1 MPQARGTPHATKVTV
16 EQMAGNSLLDWL
28 RASDDAALIA
38 LLRARPDLAVPP
50 PPDLTVLATRTGI
63 RASVNRACEDLD
75 TVTLAVLEG
84 LAVAGADTEPV
95 PPARLRELFGTKIRA
110 KRLAAALDTLRE
122 RALVWGDAEVRL
134 VPAALE
140 VASRYPAGLGR
151 SAAALTDPK
160 ALAALLADTPEPE
173 RRVLDALA
181 GGPPIGR
188 SREPG
193 AAVVQRL
200 LAKGLLLRVD
210 PETVELPREVGLALR
225 SPAPLGA
232 LVADE
237 PTLDVVEPGTGRV
250 DGTAAGAVLELL
262 RRAEVLLTAWSAE
275 PPPVLRSGGLGVRDL
290 RKASR
295 DLDLDAAET
304 GLLIEVLVAA
314 GLVADSEGTGSATAG
329 SEWVPTTQVDL
340 WAAGGPEQRW
350 VTLARAWLEL
360 PRLPGL
366 IGQRDGDGPGDRILG
381 PMSDELRRPLAPRDR
396 RRVLEALGELPPGQG
411 VATPERL
418 AAVLAWRAPR
428 RGGRLRDQLVT
439 WTVAEATLLGL
450 VALGALSGPGRALL
464 ASPDLATNT
473 APVLAALRESLP
485 EPVDKVLL
493 QADLTAVAPGPLRQD
508 VAEEMA
514 LVADVESAGGA
525 TVYRI
530 TEASILRAL
539 DTGRAPAEL
548 HELFAT
554 RSATPVPQGLSY
566 LIDDVA
572 RRHGRLRA
580 GVARS
585 FLRADDSVLLAE
597 VLAHPSA
604 DSWELRRIAPT
615 VLISDLP
622 LVSLLEALRAAG
634 FSPAAEAGDGTVLDL
649 RPRGRRIPA
658 KPRPAATRSALPT
671 PDPNQLTALVA
682 SIRAGEHAATM
693 RPSADALRRSAG
705 DGNGRNGSAATL
717 DLLRG
722 AAQQRRSVW
731 IGYIN
736 SLGVASRRIVEPVSV
751 GGGVLEG
758 YDRQQGDLRR
768 FMLHRITSAAVVEDQ
783 DARPD
788 PQPDSGA

>member
-1 MPQARGTPHATKVTV
+1 MS
-16 EQMAGNSLLDWL
+16 GNSLLDWL
-28 RASDDAALIA
+28 RASDDAALVA

-50 PPDLTVLATRTGI
+50 PPDMTVLATRAGI

-95 PPARLRELFGTKIRA
+95 PPARLRELFGNQIKA
-110 KRLAAALDTLRE
+110 KRMAAALDTLRE
-122 RALVWGDAEVRL
+122 RALAWGEPAVRL

-151 SAAALTDPK
+151 SAAALADPK
-160 ALAALLADTPEPE
+160 IVAALLADTPDAE

-181 GGPPIGR
+181 VGPPIGR

-225 SPAPLGA
+225 GPAPLRG

-237 PTLDVVEPGTGRV
+237 PTLDVTEPGADRV

-262 RRAEVLLTAWSAE
+262 RRAETLLTAWSAE

-295 DLDLDAAET
+295 DLGMDVAET

-350 VTLARAWLEL
+350 VALARAWLEL
-360 PRLPGL
+360 PRLPGM

-396 RRVLEALGELPPGQG
+396 RRVLEALAELPPGQG

-418 AAVLAWRAPR
+418 AGVLAWRAPR
-428 RGGRLRDQLVT
+428 RGGRLRDQMVT
-439 WTVAEATLLGL
+439 WTVAEATLLGV
-450 VALGALSGPGRALL
+450 VALGAVSGPGRALL
-464 ASPDLATNT
+464 DSPDLATNS
-473 APVLAALRESLP
+473 APVLAALRRSLP

-493 QADLTAVAPGPLRQD
+493 QADLTAVAPGPLRPD

-539 DTGRAPAEL
+539 DTGRAPSEL

-585 FLRADDSVLLAE
+585 FLRADDAVLLAE

-604 DSWELRRIAPT
+604 DAWELRRIAPT

-622 LVSLLEALRAAG
+622 LVSLLDGLRAAG

-658 KPRPAATRSALPT
+658 KPRPAAARSGLPT
-671 PDPNQLTALVA
+671 LDPNQLTALVA
-682 SIRAGEHAATM
+682 SVRAGEHAATM
-693 RPSADALRRSAG
+693 RPSSDALRRAG
-705 DGNGRNGSAATL
+705 DSNGRNGSAATL

-768 FMLHRITSAAVVEDQ
+768 FMLHRITSAAVVEDP

>member
-1 MPQARGTPHATKVTV
+1 
-16 EQMAGNSLLDWL
+16 
-28 RASDDAALIA
+28 
-38 LLRARPDLAVPP
+38 
-50 PPDLTVLATRTGI
+50 
-63 RASVNRACEDLD
+63 
-75 TVTLAVLEG
+75 VLEG
-84 LAVAGADTEPV
+84 LAVTGADTEPV
-95 PPARLRELFGTKIRA
+95 PPERLRALFGTKIRA
-110 KRLAAALDTLRE
+110 KRMTAALDTLRE
-122 RALVWGDAEVRL
+122 RALIWGAPEVRL
-134 VPAALE
+134 VPAALD

-151 SAAALTDPK
+151 PAAALADPK
-160 ALAALLADTPEPE
+160 VVAALLAETPDAE

-181 GGPPIGR
+181 VGPPIGR
-188 SREPG
+188 SKEPG
-193 AAVVQRL
+193 AGVVQRL
-200 LAKGLLLRVD
+200 LAKGLLLRID

-225 SPAPLGA
+225 GPAPLGA

-237 PTLDVVEPGTGRV
+237 PTLDVTDRGTERV

-262 RRAEVLLTAWSAE
+262 RRAEALLTAWSAE

-295 DLDLDAAET
+295 DLDMDAAEV

-350 VTLARAWLEL
+350 LALAKAWLEL
-360 PRLPGL
+360 PRLPGM
-366 IGQRDGDGPGDRILG
+366 IGQREGESAGDRILG

-396 RRVLEALGELPPGQG
+396 RRVLEALAELPPGQG
-411 VATPERL
+411 VGTSERL

-439 WTVAEATLLGL
+439 WTVAEATLLGI

-464 ASPDLATNT
+464 AAPDLATNT
-473 APVLAALRESLP
+473 APVLAALRETLP

-493 QADLTAVAPGPLRQD
+493 QADLTAVAPGPLRPD

-539 DTGRAPAEL
+539 DTGRAPSEL

-580 GVARS
+580 GAARS

-597 VLAHPSA
+597 VLSHPSA
-604 DSWELRRIAPT
+604 DAWELRRIAPT

-622 LVSLLEALRAAG
+622 LVSLLDGLRAAG

-658 KPRPAATRSALPT
+658 KPRPAVTRSALPT
-671 PDPNQLTALVA
+671 LDPNQYTALVA

-693 RPSADALRRSAG
+693 RPSSDALRRTAG

-717 DLLRG
+717 ELLRG

-768 FMLHRITSAAVVEDQ
+768 FMLHRITSAAVVEDP
-783 DARPD
+783 DAQRPD